1 MKTSRKL
8 SNTRE
13 KWQYCQKFR
22 IACLDSDRIVL
33 TLYGKSGNIAKKNCI
48 TKGIMQIKRDF
59 YLQQL
64 VDGKQNGLIKI
75 VTGIRRCGKSFL
87 LFKLF
92 RQYLLDVGVDSDH
105 IIQIALD
112 DIENANLREP
122 LPLYKCIKAKM
133 TDEELYYILLDE
145 VQLVPRFE
153 EVLNSLLR
161 IDNADVY
168 VTGSNSKFLSSDIIT
183 EFRGRGDEIH
193 LYPLSLSEYC
203 EGTGLSPAEA
213 WKDYYTYGGLPHTL
227 SLGTEKK
234 KIDYLNN
241 LFESVYLID
250 ILERQ
255 RIKNKAEFEEL
266 VKIIASGIGAPTNP
280 TKLENTF
287 KSVKKVNIDS
297 VTISRYLGYMQDA
310 FLIEKAERYDVKG
323 KKYIGSLAKYY
334 FTDIGLRNAIL
345 GLRQQEETHI
355 MENIIYNELRRRGC
369 KVDVGMVEQRF
380 VDNDGK
386 WQRKQLEVDF
396 VVNEGNQR
404 YYIQSA
410 LALPDEEKRKQE
422 MGSLLRI
429 NDSFK
434 KIIIVKDDIKPWRDE
449 NGILTMGL
457 LDFLMNA
464 DSLEL

>member
-1 MKTSRKL
+1 MK
-8 SNTRE
+8 
-13 KWQYCQKFR
+13 
-22 IACLDSDRIVL
+22 
-33 TLYGKSGNIAKKNCI
+33 
-48 TKGIMQIKRDF
+48 IKRDF

-122 LPLYKCIKAKM
+122 LSLYKCIKAKM
-133 TDEELYYILLDE
+133 TNEELYYILLDE

-227 SLGTEKK
+227 SLGTEQK

-266 VKIIASGIGAPTNP
+266 VKIIASGIGTPTNP

-310 FLIEKAERYDVKG
+310 FLIEKTERYDVKG

-429 NDSFK
+429 HDSFK

>member
-1 MKTSRKL
+1 
-8 SNTRE
+8 
-13 KWQYCQKFR
+13 
-22 IACLDSDRIVL
+22 
-33 TLYGKSGNIAKKNCI
+33 
-48 TKGIMQIKRDF
+48 MQIKRDY

-64 VDGKQNGLIKI
+64 IDGKQNGLIKI
-75 VTGIRRCGKSFL
+75 VTGIRRCGKSYL

-92 RQYLLDVGVDSDH
+92 WTHLIQTGVDPDH
-105 IIQIALD
+105 IIRIALD
-112 DIENANLREP
+112 DIESKDLREP
-122 LPLYKCIKAKM
+122 LTLYKYIKSRM
-133 TDEELYYILLDE
+133 TDDELYYILLDE
-145 VQLVPRFE
+145 VQLVEQFE

-183 EFRGRGDEIH
+183 EFRGRGDEIR

-203 EGTGLSPAEA
+203 DGTGQTPAEA
-213 WKDYYTYGGLPHTL
+213 WADYYTYGGLPHVL
-227 SLGTEKK
+227 SLETEKK
-234 KIDYLNN
+234 KLDYLSN

-250 ILERQ
+250 VIERN
-255 RIKNKAEFEEL
+255 RVKNKEELEEL
-266 VKIIASGIGAPTNP
+266 VRIVASGIGAPTNP
-280 TKLENTF
+280 AKLSNTF

-297 VTISRYLGYMQDA
+297 STINRYLGYMQDA
-310 FLIEKAERYDVKG
+310 FIIEKAERYDVKG

-334 FTDIGLRNAIL
+334 FSDLGLRNAIL

-380 VDNDGK
+380 VDSEGK

-422 MGSLLRI
+422 MASLQRI
-429 NDSFK
+429 NDAFK
-434 KIIIVKDDIKPWRDE
+434 KIIIVKDNVKSWHNED
-449 NGILTMGL
+449 GILTMNL
-457 LDFLMNA
+457 LDFLMNPN
-464 DSLEL
+464 SLSL

>member
-1 MKTSRKL
+1 
-8 SNTRE
+8 
-13 KWQYCQKFR
+13 
-22 IACLDSDRIVL
+22 
-33 TLYGKSGNIAKKNCI
+33 
-48 TKGIMQIKRDF
+48 MQIKRDF

-122 LPLYKCIKAKM
+122 LPLYKCIKANM

-250 ILERQ
+250 ILERH

-266 VKIIASGIGAPTNP
+266 VKIIASGIGSPTNP

-287 KSVKKVNIDS
+287 KSVKKINIDS

-464 DSLEL
+464 DSLEQ

>member
-1 MKTSRKL
+1 
-8 SNTRE
+8 
-13 KWQYCQKFR
+13 
-22 IACLDSDRIVL
+22 
-33 TLYGKSGNIAKKNCI
+33 
-48 TKGIMQIKRDF
+48 MQIKREF

-64 VDGKQNGLIKI
+64 IDGKQNGLIKI

-92 RQYLLDVGVDSDH
+92 KQHLLKAGVDAEH

-112 DIENANLREP
+112 DIESADLREP
-122 LPLYKCIKAKM
+122 LTLYKCIKAKM
-133 TDEELYYILLDE
+133 KDDDLYYILLDE

-153 EVLNSLLR
+153 DVLNSLLR

-213 WKDYYTYGGLPHTL
+213 WKDYYTYGGLPHILTL
-227 SLGTEKK
+227 ETEKK
-234 KIDYLNN
+234 KFDYLDN

-280 TKLENTF
+280 AKLANTF
-287 KSVKKVNIDS
+287 KSVKNVNIDPT
-297 VTISRYLGYMQDA
+297 TIDRYLGYMQDA
-310 FLIEKAERYDVKG
+310 FLIEKSERYDVKG

-334 FTDIGLRNAIL
+334 YSDLGLRNVIL

-380 VDNDGK
+380 VDDDGK
-386 WQRKQLEVDF
+386 WKRKQLEVDF
-396 VVNEGNQR
+396 VVNQGNQR

-410 LALPDEEKRKQE
+410 LALPNEDKRKQE

-434 KIIIVKDDIKPWRDE
+434 KMIIVKDDIKPWRDE
-449 NGILTMGL
+449 NGILTMVL

-464 DSLEL
+464 DSLEQ

>member
-1 MKTSRKL
+1 
-8 SNTRE
+8 
-13 KWQYCQKFR
+13 
-22 IACLDSDRIVL
+22 
-33 TLYGKSGNIAKKNCI
+33 
-48 TKGIMQIKRDF
+48 MQIKRDF

-122 LPLYKCIKAKM
+122 LPLYKCIKANM

-287 KSVKKVNIDS
+287 KSVKKINIDS

-323 KKYIGSLAKYY
+323 KKHIGSLAKYY

-434 KIIIVKDDIKPWRDE
+434 KIIIVKEDIKPWRDE

>member
-1 MKTSRKL
+1 
-8 SNTRE
+8 
-13 KWQYCQKFR
+13 
-22 IACLDSDRIVL
+22 
-33 TLYGKSGNIAKKNCI
+33 
-48 TKGIMQIKRDF
+48 MQIKRDF

-255 RIKNKAEFEEL
+255 RIKNKSEFEEL

-297 VTISRYLGYMQDA
+297 VTISRYLGYIQDV

-422 MGSLLRI
+422 MRSLLRI

>member
-1 MKTSRKL
+1 
-8 SNTRE
+8 
-13 KWQYCQKFR
+13 
-22 IACLDSDRIVL
+22 
-33 TLYGKSGNIAKKNCI
+33 
-48 TKGIMQIKRDF
+48 MQIKRDF

-64 VDGKQNGLIKI
+64 VDGKRNGLIKI

-122 LPLYKCIKAKM
+122 LPLYKCIKAKI
-133 TDEELYYILLDE
+133 TDDELYYILLDE

-161 IDNADVY
+161 IDNTDVY

-241 LFESVYLID
+241 LFKSVYLID

-323 KKYIGSLAKYY
+323 KKHIGSLAKYY

-386 WQRKQLEVDF
+386 WQRKQLKVDF

-464 DSLEL
+464 DSLER

>member
-1 MKTSRKL
+1 
-8 SNTRE
+8 
-13 KWQYCQKFR
+13 
-22 IACLDSDRIVL
+22 
-33 TLYGKSGNIAKKNCI
+33 
-48 TKGIMQIKRDF
+48 MQIKRDF

-122 LPLYKCIKAKM
+122 LPLYKYIKANM

-193 LYPLSLSEYC
+193 LYPLSLSEFC

-250 ILERQ
+250 ILERH

-287 KSVKKVNIDS
+287 KSVKKINIDS

-310 FLIEKAERYDVKG
+310 FLIEKAERYDVKE

-369 KVDVGMVEQRF
+369 KVDVGLVEQRF

-464 DSLEL
+464 DSLEQ

>member
-1 MKTSRKL
+1 
-8 SNTRE
+8 
-13 KWQYCQKFR
+13 
-22 IACLDSDRIVL
+22 
-33 TLYGKSGNIAKKNCI
+33 
-48 TKGIMQIKRDF
+48 MQIKRDF

-92 RQYLLDVGVDSDH
+92 RQYLLDVGEDSDH

-122 LPLYKCIKAKM
+122 LPLYKCIKANM

-193 LYPLSLSEYC
+193 LYPLSLSEFC

-250 ILERQ
+250 ILERH

-287 KSVKKVNIDS
+287 KSVKKINIDS

-464 DSLEL
+464 DSLEQ

>member
-1 MKTSRKL
+1 M
-8 SNTRE
+8 
-13 KWQYCQKFR
+13 
-22 IACLDSDRIVL
+22 
-33 TLYGKSGNIAKKNCI
+33 
-48 TKGIMQIKRDF
+48 
-59 YLQQL
+59 
-64 VDGKQNGLIKI
+64 
-75 VTGIRRCGKSFL
+75 
-87 LFKLF
+87 
-92 RQYLLDVGVDSDH
+92 
-105 IIQIALD
+105 
-112 DIENANLREP
+112 
-122 LPLYKCIKAKM
+122 
-133 TDEELYYILLDE
+133 
-145 VQLVPRFE
+145 
-153 EVLNSLLR
+153 
-161 IDNADVY
+161 
-168 VTGSNSKFLSSDIIT
+168 
-183 EFRGRGDEIH
+183 
-193 LYPLSLSEYC
+193 
-203 EGTGLSPAEA
+203 
-213 WKDYYTYGGLPHTL
+213 
-227 SLGTEKK
+227 
-234 KIDYLNN
+234 
-241 LFESVYLID
+241 
-250 ILERQ
+250 
-255 RIKNKAEFEEL
+255 
-266 VKIIASGIGAPTNP
+266 
-280 TKLENTF
+280 ENTF

>member
-1 MKTSRKL
+1 
-8 SNTRE
+8 
-13 KWQYCQKFR
+13 
-22 IACLDSDRIVL
+22 
-33 TLYGKSGNIAKKNCI
+33 
-48 TKGIMQIKRDF
+48 MQIKREF

-64 VDGKQNGLIKI
+64 INGKQNGLIKI

-92 RQYLLDVGVDSDH
+92 KQHLLKAGVDAEH

-112 DIENANLREP
+112 DIESADLREP
-122 LPLYKCIKAKM
+122 LTLYKCIKAKM
-133 TDEELYYILLDE
+133 KDDDLYYILLDE

-153 EVLNSLLR
+153 DVLNSLLR

-203 EGTGLSPAEA
+203 EGTGLLPAEA
-213 WKDYYTYGGLPHTL
+213 WKDYYTYGGLPHILTL
-227 SLGTEKK
+227 ETEKK
-234 KIDYLNN
+234 KFDYLDN

-280 TKLENTF
+280 AKLANTF
-287 KSVKKVNIDS
+287 KSVKNVNIDPT
-297 VTISRYLGYMQDA
+297 TIDRYLGYMQDA
-310 FLIEKAERYDVKG
+310 FLIEKSERYDVKG

-334 FTDIGLRNAIL
+334 YSDLGLRNVIL

-380 VDNDGK
+380 VDDDGK
-386 WQRKQLEVDF
+386 WKRKQLEVDF
-396 VVNEGNQR
+396 VVNQGNQR

-410 LALPDEEKRKQE
+410 LALPNEDKRKQE

-434 KIIIVKDDIKPWRDE
+434 KMIIVKDDIKSWRDE

-464 DSLEL
+464 DSLEQ

>member
-1 MKTSRKL
+1 
-8 SNTRE
+8 
-13 KWQYCQKFR
+13 
-22 IACLDSDRIVL
+22 
-33 TLYGKSGNIAKKNCI
+33 
-48 TKGIMQIKRDF
+48 MQIKREF

-64 VDGKQNGLIKI
+64 INGKQNGLIKI

-92 RQYLLDVGVDSDH
+92 KQHLLKAGVDAEH

-112 DIENANLREP
+112 DIESADLREP
-122 LPLYKCIKAKM
+122 LTLYKCIKAKM
-133 TDEELYYILLDE
+133 KDDDLYYILLDE

-153 EVLNSLLR
+153 DVLNSLLR

-213 WKDYYTYGGLPHTL
+213 WKDYYTYGGLPHILTL
-227 SLGTEKK
+227 ETEKK
-234 KIDYLNN
+234 KFDYLDN

-280 TKLENTF
+280 AKLANTF
-287 KSVKKVNIDS
+287 KSVKNVNIDPT
-297 VTISRYLGYMQDA
+297 TINRYLGYMQDA
-310 FLIEKAERYDVKG
+310 FLIEKSERYDVKG

-334 FTDIGLRNAIL
+334 YSDLGLRNVIL
-345 GLRQQEETHI
+345 ALRQQEETHI

-380 VDNDGK
+380 VDDDGK
-386 WQRKQLEVDF
+386 WKRKQLEVDF
-396 VVNEGNQR
+396 VVNQGNQR

-410 LALPDEEKRKQE
+410 LALPNEDKRKQE

-434 KIIIVKDDIKPWRDE
+434 KMIIVKDDIKPWRDE

-464 DSLEL
+464 DSLEQ

>member
-1 MKTSRKL
+1 
-8 SNTRE
+8 
-13 KWQYCQKFR
+13 
-22 IACLDSDRIVL
+22 
-33 TLYGKSGNIAKKNCI
+33 
-48 TKGIMQIKRDF
+48 
-59 YLQQL
+59 
-64 VDGKQNGLIKI
+64 
-75 VTGIRRCGKSFL
+75 
-87 LFKLF
+87 
-92 RQYLLDVGVDSDH
+92 
-105 IIQIALD
+105 
-112 DIENANLREP
+112 
-122 LPLYKCIKAKM
+122 
-133 TDEELYYILLDE
+133 
-145 VQLVPRFE
+145 
-153 EVLNSLLR
+153 
-161 IDNADVY
+161 
-168 VTGSNSKFLSSDIIT
+168 
-183 EFRGRGDEIH
+183 
-193 LYPLSLSEYC
+193 
-203 EGTGLSPAEA
+203 
-213 WKDYYTYGGLPHTL
+213 
-227 SLGTEKK
+227 
-234 KIDYLNN
+234 
-241 LFESVYLID
+241 
-250 ILERQ
+250 
-255 RIKNKAEFEEL
+255 
-266 VKIIASGIGAPTNP
+266 
-280 TKLENTF
+280 
-287 KSVKKVNIDS
+287 
-297 VTISRYLGYMQDA
+297 MQDA

-355 MENIIYNELRRRGC
+355 MENTIYNELRRRGC

-429 NDSFK
+429 HDSFK

>member
-1 MKTSRKL
+1 M
-8 SNTRE
+8 
-13 KWQYCQKFR
+13 
-22 IACLDSDRIVL
+22 
-33 TLYGKSGNIAKKNCI
+33 
-48 TKGIMQIKRDF
+48 
-59 YLQQL
+59 
-64 VDGKQNGLIKI
+64 
-75 VTGIRRCGKSFL
+75 
-87 LFKLF
+87 
-92 RQYLLDVGVDSDH
+92 LDVGVDSDH

-122 LPLYKCIKAKM
+122 LPLYKCIKANM

-250 ILERQ
+250 ILERH

-287 KSVKKVNIDS
+287 KSVKKINIDS

-323 KKYIGSLAKYY
+323 KKHIGSLAKYY

-464 DSLEL
+464 DSLEQ

>member
-1 MKTSRKL
+1 
-8 SNTRE
+8 
-13 KWQYCQKFR
+13 
-22 IACLDSDRIVL
+22 
-33 TLYGKSGNIAKKNCI
+33 
-48 TKGIMQIKRDF
+48 MQIKREF

-64 VDGKQNGLIKI
+64 IDGKQNGLVKI

-92 RQYLLDVGVDSDH
+92 RQYLLKSGVDSDH

-112 DIENANLREP
+112 DIENADLREP
-122 LPLYKCIKAKM
+122 LTLYKCIKAKM
-133 TDEELYYILLDE
+133 TDGELYYILLDE
-145 VQLVPRFE
+145 VQLVSRFE

-183 EFRGRGDEIH
+183 EFRGRGDEIR
-193 LYPLSLSEYC
+193 LYPLSLPEYC
-203 EGTGLSPAEA
+203 EGIGLSPAEA
-213 WKDYYTYGGLPHTL
+213 WKDYYTYGGLPHIL

-234 KIDYLNN
+234 KIDYLNK

-266 VKIIASGIGAPTNP
+266 VKIVASGIGAPTNP
-280 TKLENTF
+280 TKLANTF
-287 KSVKKVNIDS
+287 KSVKKKNIDS
-297 VTISRYLGYMQDA
+297 VTIDHYLGYMQDA

-334 FTDIGLRNAIL
+334 FTDLGLRNAIL

-355 MENIIYNELRRRGC
+355 MENIIYNELCRRGC
-369 KVDVGMVEQRF
+369 KVDVGMVEQRV

-410 LALPDEEKRKQE
+410 LALSDEDKRKQE

-434 KIIIVKDDIKPWRDE
+434 KIIIVKEDIKPWCDD

-457 LDFLMNA
+457 LDFLMNPN
-464 DSLEL
+464 SLRQ

>member
-1 MKTSRKL
+1 
-8 SNTRE
+8 
-13 KWQYCQKFR
+13 
-22 IACLDSDRIVL
+22 
-33 TLYGKSGNIAKKNCI
+33 
-48 TKGIMQIKRDF
+48 MQIKRGF

-64 VDGKQNGLIKI
+64 IDGKQNGLIKI
-75 VTGIRRCGKSFL
+75 ITGIRRCGKSYL

-92 RQYLLDVGVDSDH
+92 KQHLMQNGVDKNH
-105 IIQIALD
+105 VIQIALD
-112 DIENANLREP
+112 DIENAELREP
-122 LPLYKCIKAKM
+122 LALYKYIKASM
-133 TDEELYYILLDE
+133 VDDNLYYILLDE

-193 LYPLSLSEYC
+193 LYPLSFSEYC
-203 EGTGLSPAEA
+203 EGTGQAPADA
-213 WKDYYTYGGLPHTL
+213 WKNYYTYGGLPHVL
-227 SLGTEKK
+227 SLETDKK
-234 KIDYLNN
+234 KLDYLNN

-250 ILERQ
+250 ILERHH
-255 RIKNKAEFEEL
+255 IKNKEEFEEL
-266 VKIIASGIGAPTNP
+266 VRVIASNIGAPTNP
-280 TKLENTF
+280 TKLSNTF
-287 KSVKKVNIDS
+287 KSIKKTAISS
-297 VTISRYLGYMQDA
+297 VTIDRYLKFMEDA

-334 FTDIGLRNAIL
+334 FSDIGLRNAIL

-380 VDNDGK
+380 VDSEGK

-396 VVNEGNQR
+396 VVNEGNKR

-410 LALPDEEKRKQE
+410 LTLPDEDKRKQE

-429 NDSFK
+429 TDSFK
-434 KIIIVKDDIKPWRDE
+434 KIIIVKDDIKPWCDE

-457 LDFLMNA
+457 MDFLMKP
-464 DSLEL
+464 DSLEQ

>member
-1 MKTSRKL
+1 
-8 SNTRE
+8 
-13 KWQYCQKFR
+13 
-22 IACLDSDRIVL
+22 
-33 TLYGKSGNIAKKNCI
+33 
-48 TKGIMQIKRDF
+48 MQIKREF

-64 VDGKQNGLIKI
+64 IDGKQNGLIKI

-92 RQYLLDVGVDSDH
+92 KRHLLKAGVDAEH

-112 DIENANLREP
+112 DIENADLREP
-122 LPLYKCIKAKM
+122 LTLYKRIKAKM
-133 TDEELYYILLDE
+133 KDDDLYYILLDE

-153 EVLNSLLR
+153 DVLNSLLR

-213 WKDYYTYGGLPHTL
+213 WKDYYTYGGLPHILTL
-227 SLGTEKK
+227 ETEKK
-234 KIDYLNN
+234 KFDYLDN

-280 TKLENTF
+280 AKLANTF
-287 KSVKKVNIDS
+287 KSVKNVNIDPT
-297 VTISRYLGYMQDA
+297 TIDRYLGYMQDA
-310 FLIEKAERYDVKG
+310 FLIEKSERYDVKG

-334 FTDIGLRNAIL
+334 YSDLGLRNVIL

-380 VDNDGK
+380 VDDDGK
-386 WQRKQLEVDF
+386 WKRKQLEVDF
-396 VVNEGNQR
+396 VVNQGNQR

-410 LALPDEEKRKQE
+410 LALPNEDKRKQE

-434 KIIIVKDDIKPWRDE
+434 KMIIVKDDIKPWRDE

-464 DSLEL
+464 DSLEQ